1 MACGV
6 RSVRSL
12 EEIRHVR
19 AGTESRYTKS
29 RSDELQR
36 SSVLLLGGLPV
47 AGSEKCVALR
57 LKHSNE

>member
-12 EEIRHVR
+12 EEVRHVR
-19 AGTESRYTKS
+19 AGAESGYTES

-47 AGSEKCVALR
+47 TSSEPCVALR